1 MARDPLK
8 YFRIEARE
16 LVEQL
21 GSGVLALE
29 REPGSSE
36 ILGALLRHA
45 HTLKGAARVVKQ
57 TEIGELAHRL
67 EDVLGPYRGG
77 GELTRADVN
86 LSLGLVDRI
95 GAELARLAPAEPAP
109 APEAARTLER
119 EPVATPRADSSEL
132 DSLIE
137 GVTEAHVQL
146 ASMSQNLQEFV
157 RLRGLTETMVD
168 LLAAPK
174 LREQSNGSFQKLRFT
189 SDELSN
195 LVKNLGRSLNG
206 SVEQVDRELRQVRE
220 TAERLRLV
228 PISQI
233 FGVLQRT
240 ARDVA
245 DTRGL
250 RVELVAT
257 SGGDV
262 RLEAQ
267 VVGLV
272 QNALVQVVRNA
283 VAHGIESPDERT
295 RAGKTAEGRVTLRI
309 DRHGSRVIFRCS
321 DDGRGLDLEFVRR
334 ARATELGAD
343 KAGALEP
350 SELVASLLKG
360 GLSTATE
367 VSSASG
373 RGIGLD
379 VVRQVME
386 ELGGEPSITT
396 DAGKGTTVT
405 LSVPASL
412 SSLDVLLLEASGQ
425 TVAIPVSAVRRS
437 LRIPKSDLAKRADS
451 TGVVFDGALIPFL
464 ELSTALDP
472 ESRQKRSDSAISA
485 VVLEANGELLALGVD
500 RLLGAENVVL
510 RRLPASTPALPI
522 VAGASLDTEGNP
534 RLVLDAERVVALA
547 REQPLLGVDEEVP
560 AIPILVIDDSLT
572 TRMLEQSIL
581 ESAGYEVA
589 LAASAEEGLEK
600 ARARR
605 FALMLVDV
613 EMPGMDG
620 FTFVE
625 TTQAD
630 PALRSVPAILV
641 TSRDAPEDRQRG
653 RDVGAS
659 DYIVKSEFD
668 QRQLLDRI
676 RGLVGKT

>member
-1 MARDPLK
+1 
-8 YFRIEARE
+8 
-16 LVEQL
+16 
-21 GSGVLALE
+21 
-29 REPGSSE
+29 
-36 ILGALLRHA
+36 
-45 HTLKGAARVVKQ
+45 
-57 TEIGELAHRL
+57 
-67 EDVLGPYRGG
+67 
-77 GELTRADVN
+77 
-86 LSLGLVDRI
+86 
-95 GAELARLAPAEPAP
+95 
-109 APEAARTLER
+109 
-119 EPVATPRADSSEL
+119 
-132 DSLIE
+132 
-137 GVTEAHVQL
+137 
-146 ASMSQNLQEFV
+146 
-157 RLRGLTETMVD
+157 
-168 LLAAPK
+168 
-174 LREQSNGSFQKLRFT
+174 
-189 SDELSN
+189 
-195 LVKNLGRSLNG
+195 
-206 SVEQVDRELRQVRE
+206 
-220 TAERLRLV
+220 
-228 PISQI
+228 
-233 FGVLQRT
+233 
-240 ARDVA
+240 
-245 DTRGL
+245 
-250 RVELVAT
+250 
-257 SGGDV
+257 
-262 RLEAQ
+262 
-267 VVGLV
+267 
-272 QNALVQVVRNA
+272 
-283 VAHGIESPDERT
+283 
-295 RAGKTAEGRVTLRI
+295 
-309 DRHGSRVIFRCS
+309 
-321 DDGRGLDLEFVRR
+321 
-334 ARATELGAD
+334 
-343 KAGALEP
+343 
-350 SELVASLLKG
+350 
-360 GLSTATE
+360 
-367 VSSASG
+367 
-373 RGIGLD
+373 
-379 VVRQVME
+379 
-386 ELGGEPSITT
+386 
-396 DAGKGTTVT
+396 
-405 LSVPASL
+405 
-412 SSLDVLLLEASGQ
+412 
-425 TVAIPVSAVRRS
+425 